1 MSCILVRTYSLV
13 IVLLM
18 LQASEQ
24 RNVLVILADDGGFET
39 GVYNNTVCK
48 TPNLVKLAQQGVVFQ
63 RAFTAVS
70 SCSPSR
76 SCLLTGLRTHQNEM
90 YGLHQGMHGF
100 QSFQE
105 VKSLPLLLSERGIR
119 TGIIGK
125 KHVGPE
131 GVYPFDFAHT
141 EENNLT
147 ILQVGRNITKI
158 NILCEVSFTNDSRP
172 FFLYVAFHDP
182 HWCGHTHSQY
192 GAFCEKFGNGSPGMG
207 RIPDW
212 TPQPYDPSQVVVPPF
227 VPDTPAARED
237 IATQYTTVGR
247 LDQGVGL
254 VLAELEAAGFSDN
267 TLVIYSSDNGIPFP
281 NGRTNFYEPGVQEP
295 MIVRDPEKPGS
306 AGTRSDALVSLLDI
320 VPTVL
325 EWFSIPVPQYTIFK
339 KPVTFTGSSLLPL
352 LAQQKLATS
361 RDFIYASHNLHE
373 ITMYYP
379 SRMVRTPNMKLIHN
393 LNNKMP
399 FPIDQD
405 FYVSPT
411 FQDLLNRTKHGE
423 PLRWSKTLDGY
434 YYRDEW
440 ELYDLDSDPNELY
453 NVAANETYATV
464 ISELKQLLFKWQRAT
479 NDPWIC
485 APHSVLEDSGLY
497 KQDPKCLPLLNG
509 RRLTTDQKA

>member
-1 MSCILVRTYSLV
+1 MSCRFIVTLL

-48 TPNLVKLAQQGVVFQ
+48 TPNLVKLARQGVVFEK
-63 RAFTAVS
+63 AFTAVS

-76 SCLLTGLRTHQNEM
+76 SCLLTGLPTHQNGM
-90 YGLHQGMHGF
+90 YGLHQGVHAF

-105 VKSLPLLLSERGIR
+105 VKSLPLLLSQRGIR

-131 GVYPFDFAHT
+131 EVYPFDFAYT
-141 EENNLT
+141 EENNS

-158 NILCEVSFTNDSRP
+158 KHLVRKFLSTNDSRP

-182 HWCGHTHSQY
+182 HRCGHTHPQY
-192 GAFCEKFGNGSPGMG
+192 GVFCEKFGDGSPGMG

-212 TPQPYDPSQVVVPPF
+212 TPQHYDPGQVVVPSF
-227 VPDTPAARED
+227 VPDTRAARED
-237 IATQYTTVGR
+237 IAAQYTTVGR

-254 VLAELEAAGFSDN
+254 VLAELEAAGFSHN

-281 NGRTNFYEPGVQEP
+281 NGRTNFYEPGIQEP
-295 MIVRDPEKPGS
+295 MIVRNPEKPGS
-306 AGTRSDALVSLLDI
+306 AGMHSDALVSLLDI

-352 LAQQKLATS
+352 LAPQKPAMA
-361 RDFIYASHNLHE
+361 RDFVYASHNLHE

-379 SRMVRTPNMKLIHN
+379 SRMIRTPNMKLIHN
-393 LNNKMP
+393 LNHKMP

-411 FQDLLNRTKHGE
+411 FQDLLNRTERGE
-423 PLRWSKTLDGY
+423 PLHWSKTLDGY

-440 ELYDLDSDPNELY
+440 ELYDLDKDPNELS
-453 NVAANETYATV
+453 NVAGNETYATV
-464 ISELKQLLFKWQRAT
+464 LSQLKQLLFKWQQTT

-485 APHSVLEDSGLY
+485 APHSVLEDSGSY
-497 KQDPKCLPLLNG
+497 KQDPRCLPLLNERG
-509 RRLTTDQKA
+509 PTTGQNV

>member
-1 MSCILVRTYSLV
+1 MICQFIGVCSLLTA
-13 IVLLM
+13 LLI
-18 LQASEQ
+18 LQASGQ

-48 TPNLVKLAQQGVVFQ
+48 TPNLVKLAQQGVVF
-63 RAFTAVS
+63 RKAFTAVS

-76 SCLLTGLRTHQNEM
+76 SCLLTGLPTHQNGM
-90 YGLHQGMHGF
+90 YGLHQGVHAF

-105 VKSLPLLLSERGIR
+105 VKSLPLLLSQHGIR

-131 GVYPFDFAHT
+131 EVYPFDFAHT
-141 EENNLT
+141 EENNS

-158 NILCEVSFTNDSRP
+158 KHLVRKFLSTNDTRP

-182 HWCGHTHSQY
+182 HRCGHTHPQY

-212 TPQPYDPSQVVVPPF
+212 TPQLYDPSRVVVPSF

-237 IATQYTTVGR
+237 IAAQYTTVGR

-254 VLAELEAAGFSDN
+254 VLAELEAAGFTDN

-281 NGRTNFYEPGVQEP
+281 NGRTNLYEPGIQEP
-295 MIVRDPEKPGS
+295 MIVSNPEAAGS
-306 AGTRSDALVSLLDI
+306 AGTVRHSDALVSLLDI

-352 LAQQKLATS
+352 LAPRGPASSES
-361 RDFIYASHNLHE
+361 RDFVYASHSLHE

-379 SRMVRTPNMKLIHN
+379 MRMIRSSNLKLVHN
-393 LNNKMP
+393 LNYKMP

-411 FQDLLNRTKHGE
+411 FQDLLNRTKRGE
-423 PLRWSKTLDGY
+423 PLHWSKTLDSY

-440 ELYDLDSDPNELY
+440 ELYDLERDPNELS
-453 NVAANETYATV
+453 NIAKNETYAPV
-464 ISELKQLLFKWQRAT
+464 LSQLQQLLFKWQQT
-479 NDPWIC
+479 TQDPWIC
-485 APHSVLEDSGLY
+485 APHSVLEDSGSF
-497 KQDPKCLPLLNG
+497 KKDPKCLPLLNE
-509 RRLTTDQKA
+509 R

>member
-1 MSCILVRTYSLV
+1 MAQTQQIATPPCIFRTTNSPIIVASV
-13 IVLLM
+13 I
-18 LQASEQ
+18 SP
-24 RNVLVILADDGGFET
+24 DDGGFET

-48 TPNLVKLAQQGVVFQ
+48 TPNLVKLAEQGVVFQ
-63 RAFTAVS
+63 KAFTAVS

-76 SCLLTGLRTHQNEM
+76 SCLLTGLPTHQNGM
-90 YGLHQGMHGF
+90 YGLHQGVHAF

-119 TGIIGK
+119 T
-125 KHVGPE
+125 
-131 GVYPFDFAHT
+131 
-141 EENNLT
+141 
-147 ILQVGRNITKI
+147 
-158 NILCEVSFTNDSRP
+158 
-172 FFLYVAFHDP
+172 
-182 HWCGHTHSQY
+182 
-192 GAFCEKFGNGSPGMG
+192 
-207 RIPDW
+207 
-212 TPQPYDPSQVVVPPF
+212 
-227 VPDTPAARED
+227 
-237 IATQYTTVGR
+237 
-247 LDQGVGL
+247 GVGL

>member
-1 MSCILVRTYSLV
+1 MICQFIGVCSLLTA
-13 IVLLM
+13 LLI
-18 LQASEQ
+18 LQASGQ

-48 TPNLVKLAQQGVVFQ
+48 TPNLVKLAQQGVVF
-63 RAFTAVS
+63 RKAFTAVS

-76 SCLLTGLRTHQNEM
+76 SCLLTGLPTHQNGM
-90 YGLHQGMHGF
+90 YGLHQGVHAF
-100 QSFQE
+100 QSFPE
-105 VKSLPLLLSERGIR
+105 VKSLPLLLSQHGIR

-131 GVYPFDFAHT
+131 EVYPFDFAHT
-141 EENNLT
+141 EENNS

-158 NILCEVSFTNDSRP
+158 KHLVRKFLSTNDTRP

-182 HWCGHTHSQY
+182 HRCGHTHPQY

-212 TPQPYDPSQVVVPPF
+212 TPQLYDPSRVVVPSF

-237 IATQYTTVGR
+237 IAAQYTTVGR

-254 VLAELEAAGFSDN
+254 VLAELEAAGFTDN

-281 NGRTNFYEPGVQEP
+281 NGRTNLYEPGIQEP
-295 MIVRDPEKPGS
+295 MIVSNPEAAGS
-306 AGTRSDALVSLLDI
+306 AGTVRHSDALVSLLDI

-352 LAQQKLATS
+352 LAPRGPASSES
-361 RDFIYASHNLHE
+361 RDFVYASHSLHE

-379 SRMVRTPNMKLIHN
+379 MRMIRSSNLKLVHN
-393 LNNKMP
+393 LNYKMP

-411 FQDLLNRTKHGE
+411 FQDLLNRTKRGE
-423 PLRWSKTLDGY
+423 ELHWSKTLDGY

-440 ELYDLDSDPNELY
+440 ELYDLERDPNELS
-453 NVAANETYATV
+453 NIAKNETYAPV
-464 ISELKQLLFKWQRAT
+464 LSQLQQLLFKWQQT
-479 NDPWIC
+479 TQDPWIC
-485 APHSVLEDSGLY
+485 APHSVLEDSGSF
-497 KQDPKCLPLLNG
+497 KKDPKCLPLLNE
-509 RRLTTDQKA
+509 R